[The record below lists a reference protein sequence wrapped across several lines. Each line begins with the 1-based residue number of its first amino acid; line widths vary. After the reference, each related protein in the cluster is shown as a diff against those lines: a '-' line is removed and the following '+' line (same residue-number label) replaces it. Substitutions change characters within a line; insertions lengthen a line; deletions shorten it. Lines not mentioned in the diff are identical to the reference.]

1 MENKSQVAQIR
12 QRIEEEYTAAQQAL
26 YAPAMVA
33 KHDFITKRMENVQRA
48 HAELQTIVGTDEA
61 IKLVLETISNLPEMR
76 ASHVEPL

>member
-12 QRIEEEYTAAQQAL
+12 QRVEEEYTAAQRAL

-33 KHDFITKRMENVQRA
+33 KHDFITKRMENVQLA
-48 HAELQTIVGTDEA
+48 HAELQIIVGVDEA

-76 ASHVEPL
+76 ASHIEPL